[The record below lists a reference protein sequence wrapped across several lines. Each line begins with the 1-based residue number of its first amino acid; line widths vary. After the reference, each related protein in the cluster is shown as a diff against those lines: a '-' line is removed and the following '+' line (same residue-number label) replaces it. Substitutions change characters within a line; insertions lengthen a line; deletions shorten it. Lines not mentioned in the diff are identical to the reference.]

1 MFFIFHSGILVLF
14 YVPLDNTSEILK
26 RKFFAAATK
35 LKEKGIEGKLAI
47 VDCSKNVEWIISLG
61 IISNPALI
69 YYKREYQKDCN
80 HLQEE
85 QAIVDF
91 VIYEGINKR
100 KRQKISYC
108 KL

>member
-14 YVPLDNTSEILK
+14 YVPLDDTSEILK

-47 VDCSKNVEWIISLG
+47 VDCSKNIEWIISLG

-69 YYKREYQKDCN
+69 YYKREHQKDCN
-80 HLQEE
+80 YLQEE
-85 QAIVDF
+85 QAIIDF
-91 VIYEGINKR
+91 VIFEGIL
-100 KRQKISYC
+100 SY
-108 KL
+108 LLFWL

>member
-14 YVPLDNTSEILK
+14 YVPLDDTSEILK

-47 VDCSKNVEWIISLG
+47 VDCSKNIEWIISLG

-69 YYKREYQKDCN
+69 YYKGEHQKDCN
-80 HLQEE
+80 YLQEE
-85 QAIVDF
+85 QAIIDF
-91 VIYEGINKR
+91 VIYEGILFYYNY
-100 KRQKISYC
+100 ISNSI
-108 KL
+108 